1 MATPSTRKVTETTF
15 VPVGTLGVAVS
26 TTMRFTMAAVG
37 VTVMEAVVGV
47 VVVVPVPVVV
57 VPVPVVVVPV
67 PVVVVP
73 VPVVVVP
80 VPVVVVVVVP
90 VPVVVAVV
98 TVPVV
103 LAMAVA
109 AGVVV
114 PLVPPQPA
122 TTADNAVMTD
132 RTMALE
138 QFCLKVSY
146 IADSPCKAIGP
157 ASLEYLRR
165 RIAFRQTNRMCTP
178 ASGK

>member
-1 MATPSTRKVTETTF
+1 MRVRVSAVRLTVLLLALLLVGCTGVNTSSPADPPPSITTQPTSQTVIASQTATFSVFIT
-15 VPVGTLGVAVS
+15 GTPPFSYQWQKNGVAVS
-26 TTMRFTMAAVG
+26 GANSPTYTT
-37 VTVMEAVVGV
+37 
-47 VVVVPVPVVV
+47 P
-57 VPVPVVVVPV
+57 
-67 PVVVVP
+67 
-73 VPVVVVP
+73 
-80 VPVVVVVVVP
+80 
-90 VPVVVAVV
+90 
-98 TVPVV
+98 
-103 LAMAVA
+103 
-109 AGVVV
+109 
-114 PLVPPQPA
+114 PA